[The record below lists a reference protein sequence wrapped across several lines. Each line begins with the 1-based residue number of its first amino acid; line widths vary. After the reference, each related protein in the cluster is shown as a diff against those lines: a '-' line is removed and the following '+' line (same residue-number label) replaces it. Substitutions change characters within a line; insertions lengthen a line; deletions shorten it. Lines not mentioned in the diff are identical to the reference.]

1 MENWNVGMQKNY
13 QFRCGAL
20 IFLNG
25 FELQCEG
32 IEFKKMYL
40 LF

>member
-13 QFRCGAL
+13 PGVNAL
-20 IFLNG
+20 IVLNG

-32 IEFKKMYL
+32 IEFTWS
-40 LF
+40 FRNG